1 MSDDSCI
8 NANADVP
15 VLELEKV
22 KLARTN
28 QLQFLTSLRAASVW
42 SHLLEATVEVVAG
55 VIPRVARIVFL
66 RRASDEVHQKMFQGD
81 VPAHPPRS
89 P

>member
-22 KLARTN
+22 KLARRN
-28 QLQFLTSLRAASVW
+28 QLRVLTSLQTASVW
-42 SHLLEATVEVVAG
+42 PHLLEATVEVVA
-55 VIPRVARIVFL
+55 
-66 RRASDEVHQKMFQGD
+66 
-81 VPAHPPRS
+81 
-89 P
+89 